1 MSAPMTDGAGELG
14 LLVDVLVPGDDLFPP
29 ASVAGAHGLL
39 AERLRDRLGVEGV
52 DDVLDA
58 LGVATSGMSLMTLGE
73 DQRVAAVKRLEAN
86 EPALFAVVLNALYY
100 SYYQSPLVVS
110 ALRNLGIEYNDAPQ
124 PLGYAMAPFSPTP
137 GLGVP
142 SQPHG
147 FYLETDQVRRVA
159 LPPTAQA
166 TRSEQ

>member
-1 MSAPMTDGAGELG
+1 MSAPITDRASELG

-39 AERLRDRLGVEGV
+39 AERLRDRLGVDGV

-58 LGVATSGMSLMTLGE
+58 LAVATGGVSITTLAADE
-73 DQRVAAVKRLEAN
+73 RVTAVQRLEAN
-86 EPALFAVVLNALYY
+86 EPALFAVMINALYY

-110 ALRNLGIEYNDAPQ
+110 AVRNLGVEYNDAPQ
-124 PLGYAMAPFSPTP
+124 PRGYAMQPFVPTP
-137 GLGVP
+137 GVGVP

-147 FYLETDQVRRVA
+147 FYLQTDQVRRVA
-159 LPPTAQA
+159 LPPAAQA

>member
-1 MSAPMTDGAGELG
+1 MSGMIVDRSGELG
-14 LLVDVLVPGDDLFPP
+14 PLVDVLLPGDDLFPP

-39 AERLRDRLGVEGV
+39 AERLRDRLGVDGV

-58 LGVATSGMSLMTLGE
+58 LGVATGGVSLTTLAADE
-73 DQRVAAVKRLEAN
+73 RVTAAQRLEAN
-86 EPALFAVVLNALYY
+86 EPALFAVMLNALYY

-110 ALRNLGIEYNDAPQ
+110 AVRNLGIEYNDAPQ
-124 PLGYAMAPFSPTP
+124 PLGYAMQPFVATP
-137 GLGVP
+137 GIGVP

-147 FYLETDQVRRVA
+147 FYLQTDQVRHVD
-159 LPPTAQA
+159 LPPAAQA